1 MMRTSTVRR
10 GIRWGSLLLLA
21 CLTLGACSSGGG
33 EAEAENPA
41 KVVAVK
47 GTGFSRVTLTDDAA
61 RRVGIELAAVAAGPT
76 GLQVPYGAVLYD
88 PNGATSTFVQT
99 GPFTYL
105 RQPIALDHI
114 DAGVAFLS
122 AGPPVGTMVVTVGA
136 TELYGAENGVG
147 DDE

>member
-1 MMRTSTVRR
+1 MHRR
-10 GIRWGSLLLLA
+10 HVRWGSLLLLA
-21 CLTLGACSSGGG
+21 CLALGACSSGGG
-33 EAEAENPA
+33 EEEAQSPA

-47 GTGFSRVTLTDDAA
+47 GTGFSRVTITEDAA
-61 RRVGIELAAVAAGPT
+61 RRIGLEVAAVAAGPT

-88 PNGATSTFVQT
+88 PKGAASTFVQT

-105 RQPIALDHI
+105 RQPITLDHI
-114 DAGVAFLS
+114 DGGVAFLT